1 MRTLQARF
9 DANVDRFSE
18 HHLWHGSTN
27 PTRGT
32 GQLRA
37 DAPHRWAK
45 VVSLRSRQ
53 GCRRR
58 RAAPRRCRCRSRRG
72 DGLWE
77 FPRPGFELRIRP
89 DTVEELVLQP
99 PCARAPR
106 HRGRKPCMRGWGPEH
121 LTEDPS
127 RPRSRRRGSFWDCCS
142 RPSRPH
148 LKPTLLW
155 PNRQPPA
162 DIRRQTSEAHSLVL
176 RVPMT
181 TSATRMV
188 TMRTANTMI
197 SGTPMPSIGAYLP
210 SAARRLHGR
219 VTGSPNSYPPDLSS
233 LCLDWVCETG
243 GVARQQLD
251 RSRRRVMPRS

>member
-1 MRTLQARF
+1 MPTSTASVSTTSGMARRTQ
-9 DANVDRFSE
+9 
-18 HHLWHGSTN
+18 H
-27 PTRGT
+27 
-32 GQLRA
+32 
-37 DAPHRWAK
+37 
-45 VVSLRSRQ
+45 
-53 GCRRR
+53 
-58 RAAPRRCRCRSRRG
+58 AAPANFGRTRHTGGRRSSRFGVGRVVAGDEQRRGAVGADPDAG

-89 DTVEELVLQP
+89 DTVEESVLQP

-219 VTGSPNSYPPDLSS
+219 VTGSPDSYPPDLSS